1 MNVLL
6 LIFDGVRYD
15 HVDTGDHSDSPTPA
29 LSDFAR
35 TATEYTRAY
44 APSIW
49 SLPSHVSLFTGHH
62 SVAHGVNTI
71 SDTLQNGTTIW
82 SELATRGYS
91 TGLFSANPYLT
102 LIDTGIQSE
111 FDHVV
116 GTTEI
121 PFYEALTP
129 DESSVTSGSQSPH
142 LDYLR
147 ECFTSDSPF
156 RSLINGIDSSIT
168 PLPFLYD
175 DDTAPYFAD
184 QFLEWV
190 DDQSGPWAGCL
201 NFMDTHFPY
210 LPSEEHNRWG
220 DEQLFDIQD
229 AIDEGM
235 WEFTS
240 GKRPWWQRRAL
251 SALYKGCIRQAD
263 AAVDRILSHLQ
274 QQDELDETL
283 IVVTSDHG
291 EGFGERSR
299 VRPQIRL
306 AMHGYG
312 IHDALLHVPLLVR
325 HPGQTQST
333 QQHELA
339 EIRRFPAVVKG
350 ALSGEQTAGFQS
362 QTNTV
367 VTSSIE
373 RPATIASAREHHDG
387 ELPFT
392 GDAHAVYEQSDDG
405 IRKYTV
411 WGDDAVVTD
420 VQPASTAAHARTDI
434 QQKVQ
439 QTIAAVEGKNLTAK
453 GGNSWDLNENTER
466 QLEKLGYL

>member
-291 EGFGERSR
+291 EGFGEDGFYFHQGHKRS
-299 VRPQIRL
+299 VADFQTKVPVVFDGVDAEGPMSLLDIPPTL
-306 AMHGYG
+306 VESVGVDAPDPWHGTN
-312 IHDALLHVPLLVR
+312 LLE
-325 HPGQTQST
+325 SDS
-333 QQHELA
+333 EYA
-339 EIRRFPAVVKG
+339 I
-350 ALSGEQTAGFQS
+350 
-362 QTNTV
+362 
-367 VTSSIE
+367 
-373 RPATIASAREHHDG
+373 TIAPWHDTATVAWRDYETKLVAR
-387 ELPFT
+387 
-392 GDAHAVYEQSDDG
+392 DADVSFDDG
-405 IRKYTV
+405 DGRS
-411 WGDDAVVTD
+411 D
-420 VQPASTAAHARTDI
+420 VERADVDR
-434 QQKVQ
+434 
-439 QTIAAVEGKNLTAK
+439 
-453 GGNSWDLNENTER
+453 DLEE
-466 QLEKLGYL
+466 QLQDLGYMDAG